1 MSTRRIIGLASG
13 SSLSGVSAALVET
26 EGTGLDLQV
35 RPVRVVQQLYARE
48 LRDLIRSRES
58 GESAEFKQLCLLHRL
73 LGETFAAAARQAADR
88 ASLSLQR
95 VQCIG
100 CSGHTVRHEPDGRFP
115 STLTIGM
122 PAIVAERTGVT
133 TISDFRSRDLAV
145 GGQGASL
152 EALADYLLFR
162 HATET
167 RVLLHLGGSSSL
179 VALPAGGH
187 LHEVVGFEIGPGT
200 ALLDG
205 LLRHFTA
212 GKEEFDAGGK
222 HGAQGCR
229 VEPLLE
235 RWLNHPYFSRRPPK
249 SLPQPT
255 FADEFV
261 LQGIQLARNQ
271 HEINDLICT
280 ATHLVAHCILA
291 ACRRYLGE
299 CWPPDR
305 VILSGGGTRNGLLW
319 QLLEQQ
325 FSPLPL
331 EKTEHYGIPVEGRDA
346 VASAVLAAL
355 TVDGVTGNRTH
366 ATGASG
372 SRLLGS
378 LTPGSSAN
386 WARCLAWMAAQTA
399 PLAAAHD

>member
-1 MSTRRIIGLASG
+1 VT
-13 SSLSGVSAALVET
+13 AALVET

-35 RPVRVVQQLYARE
+35 TPVRVVQQPYARE
-48 LRDLIRSRES
+48 LRDLIRYRES
-58 GESAEFKQLCLLHRL
+58 GESAEFRQLCLLHRL

-115 STLTIGM
+115 STLSIGM

-133 TISDFRSRDLAV
+133 TVSDFRSRDLAA
-145 GGQGASL
+145 GGQGASV

-167 RVLLHLGGSSSL
+167 RVLLHLGASSGV

-187 LHEVVGFEIGPGT
+187 LHEVLGFEIGPCT

-205 LLRHFTA
+205 LLRYSTA

-222 HGAQGCR
+222 HGAQGCCI
-229 VEPLLE
+229 EPLLE

-249 SLPQPT
+249 SLPRPT

-261 LQGIQLARNQ
+261 QQGIQLARSQ
-271 HEINDLICT
+271 SHGINDLVCT
-280 ATHLVAHCILA
+280 ATHLVARCILA
-291 ACRRYLGE
+291 ACRRFLGE
-299 CWPPDR
+299 SWPPDR

-319 QLLEQQ
+319 QILEQQ

-331 EKTEHYGIPVEGRDA
+331 AKTEHYGVPVEGRDA
-346 VASAVLAAL
+346 IASAVLAAL
-355 TVDGVTGNRTH
+355 TVDGVAGNRTR

-372 SRLLGS
+372 SRLLGN
-378 LTPGSSAN
+378 LTPGSTAN
-386 WARCLAWMAAQTA
+386 WARCLAWMAVQSA
-399 PLAAAHD
+399 PLSVAAHD